1 MRFVLIRYH
10 PNLKPHRQAKQE
22 ARKWKGTYRLPSCP
36 GHVPH
41 CHTPLVCRPDHLV
54 PGSHHAEALVEA
66 RVKPRRTSM
75 SAFAALQGFEG
86 ESDGDIVKSQKVRQ
100 KKEEQQREAA
110 VAASQRSFADLKA
123 NIGSSNWGE
132 SEDEDEFLD
141 LPVRACTSA

>member
-1 MRFVLIRYH
+1 
-10 PNLKPHRQAKQE
+10 
-22 ARKWKGTYRLPSCP
+22 
-36 GHVPH
+36 
-41 CHTPLVCRPDHLV
+41 
-54 PGSHHAEALVEA
+54 
-66 RVKPRRTSM
+66 M